1 MKKKLKY
8 LVLVIGLLVFNCKNE
23 SKVEDS
29 ENVTKI
35 GISKKLTE
43 EEKTE
48 IVKYYLINGRQL
60 AEKDFHEIIFL
71 NDVVDGVKVIHYEGK
86 DAFFGFKF
94 SEALT
99 FYNNTKKE

>member
-1 MKKKLKY
+1 MKIKAKY
-8 LVLVIGLLVFNCKNE
+8 LVLIFGLLVFNCKNNTQALE
-23 SKVEDS
+23 TETETVK
-29 ENVTKI
+29 T
-35 GISKKLTE
+35 LTE
-43 EEKTE
+43 AEKTE

-60 AEKDFHEIIFL
+60 AEKDFYKIIFL